1 MRQIDVGNII
11 HPTDPNGLV
20 VVAQVEPI
28 SLIFTLPQSELPRIQ
43 AQMAKG
49 PLTVIAY
56 SQDDKIKL
64 DEGKLLLVNNQIAQ
78 TTGTIQLKATF
89 PNAAHRL
96 WPGQLV
102 NARLLVDTR
111 KDGLTIAA
119 PAVQQGQTG
128 SYVYVISPDGKA
140 EVRPVTVAQ
149 ISEGQALID
158 SGLKANETVVVDGQ
172 YRLSA
177 GQPRAG
183 APRQGRAGSRLAK
196 RGREG
201 NPVNFSA
208 PFIRRPIA
216 TILLMAGIAAVRP
229 RDLPSAARRGAA
241 QRQLPDDPG
250 HRPVAR
256 RRSANHGVDRGDAA
270 RAADGPDPRRH
281 PAHLDERA
289 GRHLGH
295 RAIRAR
301 PHRRQ
306 RGGRRPGGHQRG
318 KSLPAD
324 QHPVSADDPEGE
336 SGRDAG
342 PASRAHAPTRLPL
355 TTIDA
360 YAENILLPK
369 ISQIPGVG
377 LVGIGGQQ
385 KPAIRV
391 QVNPQALAARGIGLE
406 DVRSV
411 IAQANVDL
419 PKGTLNSPRQ
429 TYTLNTNDQL
439 LKPDAYDAL
448 IVAYRNGSPVRIRDI
463 GKAIEGPENDLL
475 AGWYNKQ
482 RAVILAIQRVPGAN
496 VIETVDRVK
505 ALLPQLEASLP
516 PAIKVT
522 IAADRTTTIRAAVAD
537 VQFTLLLT
545 VALVVMVIFL
555 FLRNLWATVI
565 PAVTVPLSLIGT
577 FAVLY
582 VLGYSLDNLSLMALS
597 IAVGFVVDD
606 AVVVIENI
614 VRHLEQG
621 LSPMEAALKGS
632 REIGFTIISITLSL
646 IAVFIPLFLM
656 GGYVGKLFQEFAV
669 TISVSLL
676 LSLVISLTLTPMMCA
691 RLLKDEAHRQHGRL
705 YRFFERGFDNLLA
718 LYEHGLK
725 IVLRHRFI
733 TLMVMLGTI
742 ALTGYL
748 YVVIPKG
755 FFPQQDTGQ
764 IVGITEAAEDISFPA
779 MAQRQQAL
787 VDILLK
793 DPAID
798 SVSNYIGPGGP
809 TATLNQ
815 GRVFIALKPASQ
827 RDASADQVIN
837 RLRPQLARIQGITL
851 YMQAAQDITI
861 GARLS
866 KTQYQYTLTDADS
879 TELAHWSAIFV
890 DKMKGIPGVID
901 VASDQANGGPML
913 NVTVNREVASSFGIL
928 PSTIDNVLDD
938 AFGQRIVST
947 IFTQLNQY
955 HVVLEVDP
963 RFQYSPQALRDIY
976 LNSSGGQQVPLST
989 LVNSD
994 IKPAPIVV
1002 NHQGLFPSVTISFNL
1017 VPGMALGDAVAAIQ
1031 QIEKQTGKPASL
1043 ATSFQGNAQAFQ
1055 ASLVGNAAADRG
1067 GADRD
1072 LHHPGRPL

>member
-1 MRQIDVGNII
+1 M
-11 HPTDPNGLV
+11 
-20 VVAQVEPI
+20 
-28 SLIFTLPQSELPRIQ
+28 
-43 AQMAKG
+43 
-49 PLTVIAY
+49 
-56 SQDDKIKL
+56 
-64 DEGKLLLVNNQIAQ
+64 
-78 TTGTIQLKATF
+78 
-89 PNAAHRL
+89 
-96 WPGQLV
+96 
-102 NARLLVDTR
+102 
-111 KDGLTIAA
+111 
-119 PAVQQGQTG
+119 
-128 SYVYVISPDGKA
+128 
-140 EVRPVTVAQ
+140 
-149 ISEGQALID
+149 
-158 SGLKANETVVVDGQ
+158 
-172 YRLSA
+172 
-177 GQPRAG
+177 
-183 APRQGRAGSRLAK
+183 
-196 RGREG
+196 
-201 NPVNFSA
+201 NFSA
-208 PFIRRPIA
+208 PFINRPIA
-216 TILLMAGIAAVRP
+216 TILLMAGLLLCGLATYRLLPVAALPNVNYPTILITAQLPGADPQTMASTVATPLEQQLSQIPGVTQLTSTSALGVTSVTVQFELARTVDSAAVDVLAAINAASP
-229 RDLPSAARRGAA
+229 YLPTNIPYPPTIRKVNPAETPVLLLALTSDT
-241 QRQLPDDPG
+241 LPM
-250 HRPVAR
+250 
-256 RRSANHGVDRGDAA
+256 
-270 RAADGPDPRRH
+270 
-281 PAHLDERA
+281 
-289 GRHLGH
+289 
-295 RAIRAR
+295 
-301 PHRRQ
+301 
-306 RGGRRPGGHQRG
+306 
-318 KSLPAD
+318 
-324 QHPVSADDPEGE
+324 
-336 SGRDAG
+336 
-342 PASRAHAPTRLPL
+342 
-355 TTIDA
+355 TTVDA

-369 ISQIPGVG
+369 ISQISGVG
-377 LVGIGGQQ
+377 LVGIGGQV

-439 LKPDAYDAL
+439 LKPEAYDAL

-463 GKAIEGPENDLL
+463 GKAIEGPENDLM

-496 VIETVDRVK
+496 VIDTVDRIK

-522 IAADRTTTIRAAVAD
+522 VAADRTTTIRAAVAD

-582 VLGYSLDNLSLMALS
+582 ALGYSLDNLSLMALS

-614 VRHLEQG
+614 VRHLEEG

-691 RLLKDEAHRQHGRL
+691 RLLKDEAHSQHGRL
-705 YRFFERGFDNLLA
+705 YRLSERGFDGLLA

-725 IVLRHRFI
+725 IVLRHRFV
-733 TLMVMLGTI
+733 TLMVMFGTI

-764 IVGITEAAEDISFPA
+764 IVGITEASQDISFAA
-779 MAQRQQAL
+779 MVQRQQAL
-787 VDILLK
+787 VDVLLK
-793 DPAID
+793 DPAIE
-798 SVSNYIGPGGP
+798 SVSNYVGPGGP

-815 GRVFIALKPASQ
+815 GRVFIVLKPANQ
-827 RDASADQVIN
+827 RDASADQIIN
-837 RLRPQLARIQGITL
+837 RLGPQLAKIQGIAL

-861 GARLS
+861 GARLT

-879 TELAHWSAIFV
+879 TELAHWSALFV
-890 DKMKGIPGVID
+890 EKMKAIPGVTD
-901 VASDQANGGPML
+901 VASDQANAGPML

-928 PSTIDNVLDD
+928 PSTIDNALDD

-947 IFTQLNQY
+947 IFSPLNQY

-963 RFQYSPQALRDIY
+963 RFQYGPQALKDIY

-989 LVNSD
+989 LVNST
-994 IKPAPIVV
+994 IKPAPIVI
-1002 NHQGLFPSVTISFNL
+1002 NHQGMFPSVTISFNL
-1017 VPGMALGDAVAAIQ
+1017 QPGMALGNAVAAIQ
-1031 QIEKQTGKPASL
+1031 QIEKETGKPLSL

-1055 ASLVGNAAADRG
+1055 ASLSGTPLLIGASLIVIYIILGVLYESAIHPITILSTLPSAGIGALLLLMAVHMDLSVIAMIGIILLIGIVKKNGIMLVDFALQVERTEGLGPEESIYRACIMRFRPILMTTMAALLGGVPLMLGTGTGSEIRQPLGYAIVGGLALSQVLTLYTTPVVFLYLDRLIRRSPRRAERG
-1067 GADRD
+1067 GVSQRASEQPSADQQ
-1072 LHHPGRPL
+1072 HSA